1 MSCIYIDSLIERA
14 GGLYEKTEEDEE
26 SEDLPETLG
35 RPDACEEIHDDA
47 VPEEFS
53 YQRDDDE
60 GENEGDEHR
69 GEFGVGVLLL
79 GGVIGIHEALDGGTY
94 EGLD

>member
-1 MSCIYIDSLIERA
+1 M
-14 GGLYEKTEEDEE
+14 GLYKKADEDEE

-53 YQRDDDE
+53 Y
-60 GENEGDEHR
+60 EGDNNQTEDKGDENR